1 MGYNPE
7 PTKKRRFEVPISPG
21 HSSKQRRAK
30 KQYQPAANGINRAL
44 IDAGIVVATTLAVT
58 VLLLGISG
66 QISDTTAGNLIARS
80 AAPLPDRIIPAQ
92 ATPQLS
98 LGAAPAASAQ
108 PTRSPTSVAGIVT
121 PTSTPDDPLVQAAVE
136 KKLRDDAGISALGI
150 TITVDHGQVVLVGTV
165 PTDEM
170 KDQVEK
176 LVRTIKGVKQ
186 IDNQI
191 VVSASP

>member
-7 PTKKRRFEVPISPG
+7 PTKRRRFDVPIS
-21 HSSKQRRAK
+21 SRQSRAK
-30 KQYQPAANGINRAL
+30 KQYQPAGSGTDRAL

-58 VLLLGISG
+58 VLLLAISG

-80 AAPLPDRIIPAQ
+80 AAPLS
-92 ATPQLS
+92 QLPLS
-98 LGAAPAASAQ
+98 AAPAASAQ
-108 PTRSPTSVAGIVT
+108 PTRSPTPETGIVT
-121 PTSTPDDPLVQAAVE
+121 PTSTPDDTQLQAAVE
-136 KKLRDDAGISALGI
+136 KKLADDTSISALGI
-150 TITVDHGQVVLVGTV
+150 TTTVSNGQVVLVGTA